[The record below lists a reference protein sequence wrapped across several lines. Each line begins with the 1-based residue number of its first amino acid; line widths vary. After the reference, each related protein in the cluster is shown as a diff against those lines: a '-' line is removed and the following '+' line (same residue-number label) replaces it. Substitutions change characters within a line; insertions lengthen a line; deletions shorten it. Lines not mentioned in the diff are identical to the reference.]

1 MSTAIAPPP
10 VALTPSVAAPAATPP
25 PPEPSL
31 PYNAMAYMRKFT
43 VDEYHRMIVTGIL
56 KEGDPVELLQ
66 GYLVLKM
73 ARNPQHDGPMDLFEG
88 VVGAMIPSGW
98 FLRIQRAI
106 TLGESEPEPDYA
118 AVRGTRRDYLE
129 RHPEP
134 KEIGLVV
141 EISNTSLNRDRT
153 EKSMIYA
160 EAGIPIYW
168 VVNVE
173 ERKIE
178 VYSEPSGPSETP
190 AYAQRAEYAVGDSA
204 PLVLDGKPVGSIAV
218 ADVMA

>member
-1 MSTAIAPPP
+1 MSTAVAPPP
-10 VALTPSVAAPAATPP
+10 IALAPAITPP
-25 PPEPSL
+25 PVSALPFAGASL
-31 PYNAMAYMRKFT
+31 RKFT
-43 VDEYHRMIVTGIL
+43 VDEYHEMIRTGIL

-73 ARNPQHDGPMDLFEG
+73 ARNPEHDGPMDLFEG
-88 VVGAMIPSGW
+88 AIGAMIPAGW

-118 AVRGTRRDYLE
+118 LVRGTRRDYLA

-134 KEIGLVV
+134 KEIGIVV
-141 EISNTSLNRDRT
+141 EISNTSLQRDRS
-153 EKSMIYA
+153 EKSLIYA
-160 EAGIPIYW
+160 LAGIPIYW

-173 ERKIE
+173 DRKIE
-178 VYSEPSGPSETP
+178 VFSNPSGPSDVP
-190 AYAQRAEYAVGDSA
+190 AYAQRIEYAVGESV
-204 PLVLDGKPVGSIAV
+204 PLVLDGTEVGFIAV

>member
-1 MSTAIAPPP
+1 
-10 VALTPSVAAPAATPP
+10 
-25 PPEPSL
+25 
-31 PYNAMAYMRKFT
+31 
-43 VDEYHRMIVTGIL
+43 MIRTGIL

-73 ARNPQHDGPMDLFEG
+73 ARNPEHDGPMDLFEG
-88 VVGAMIPSGW
+88 AIGAMIPAGW

-118 AVRGTRRDYLE
+118 LVRGTRRDYLA

-134 KEIGLVV
+134 KEIGIVV
-141 EISNTSLNRDRT
+141 EISNTSLQRDRS
-153 EKSMIYA
+153 EKSVIYA
-160 EAGIPIYW
+160 LAGIPIYW

-173 ERKIE
+173 DRKIE
-178 VYSEPSGPSETP
+178 VFSNPSGPSDVP
-190 AYAQRAEYAVGDSA
+190 AYAQRIEYAVGESV
-204 PLVLDGKPVGSIAV
+204 PLVLDGTEVGFIAV